1 MKINYVLWLVAM
13 IVVNTGW
20 YVVSQQKASQEINR
34 PGAEFSES
42 RDAELTSIIGE
53 ESDYELEY
61 CFDSING
68 AVHNVS
74 IEILQS
80 SETIFSWNGTTDG
93 ECMNHSST
101 TDEGKIVVITYAGD
115 GVDATATLHTWPMKN
130 ALLPGALIFSLATL
144 LVAYAELVIRGVIKE
159 KMKNSTEV
167 KDAKSIEQPTMT
179 SGIWQEPVRPE

>member
-1 MKINYVLWLVAM
+1 M
-13 IVVNTGW
+13 
-20 YVVSQQKASQEINR
+20 VSQQKASQEINR

-42 RDAELTSIIGE
+42 RDAELTSIVGG

-74 IEILQS
+74 IEIVQS
-80 SETIFSWNGTTDG
+80 SETIFSWNGTTEQD
-93 ECMNHSST
+93 CMIHSST
-101 TDEGKIVVITYAGD
+101 TDEGEIVVITYAGD
-115 GVDATATLHTWPMKN
+115 GVDATTTIHTWPMKN
-130 ALLPGALIFSLATL
+130 ALLPGVLIFSLATL

-159 KMKNSTEV
+159 RMKNSTEEKV
-167 KDAKSIEQPTMT
+167 AKPVEQPTLT